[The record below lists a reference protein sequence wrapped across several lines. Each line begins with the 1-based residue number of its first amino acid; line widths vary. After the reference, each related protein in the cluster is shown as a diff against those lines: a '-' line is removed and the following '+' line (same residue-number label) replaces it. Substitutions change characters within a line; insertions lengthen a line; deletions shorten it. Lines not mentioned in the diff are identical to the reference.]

1 MRSVMSTQIYL
12 EEIEKICKGQH
23 KNRVIY
29 QNKQE
34 QKAATADGKI
44 KMKTY
49 TCEAKFLGCESSAT
63 SNLMADAKI
72 QATTKLVKEM
82 EKKYPT
88 VDVLVC
94 AMLNIT
100 KEKLDEKREYDK
112 KMKEQAER
120 QAKIRN

>member
-1 MRSVMSTQIYL
+1 MSTQIYL
-12 EEIEKICKGQH
+12 EEIEKICKGQM
-23 KNRVIY
+23 KNRVVF

-34 QKAATADGKI
+34 QKAATSDGKI

-49 TCEAKFLGCESSAT
+49 TCNAKFLGCEGNAT

-72 QATTKLVKEM
+72 QATTKLVKAIEA
-82 EKKYPT
+82 KYPT
-88 VDVLVC
+88 IDEMVC

-100 KEKLDEKREYDK
+100 KEKLDEKRDYDK

-120 QAKIRN
+120 QAKVRN